1 MRFHSLGPER
11 RHGVTKLQVL
21 AGILVLGTLIGLSIP
36 AVRRMRE
43 ADARTQSTNH
53 LKQLGLA
60 FHSYHDANK
69 YLPWNGS
76 FAAYAVKNA
85 GDDGVSEWGGPA
97 KPGGIN
103 TGSWAFQIL
112 PNIDQKAMFLQG
124 NVEAT
129 QDVGIAMLMCPGRGR
144 PLVCTEG
151 LEPTKSG
158 GPWSDYA
165 INCWIND
172 SALGSLSGPSN
183 RRTLVGIT
191 DGTSNTI
198 LVGDATMA
206 AAAYTA
212 PNGVWNGTMYTGG
225 TIFTCRGA
233 NCALITIPQT
243 MVIGGAASAA
253 NLTTINNAWTAAN
266 TPALGANVSS
276 FGRDPQGNVWA
287 LATAPTSL
295 TVMWGGPF
303 AQGGLMGM
311 ADATVR
317 MFPYQITNLPGFL
330 TANGGETVTLPD
342 T

>member
-1 MRFHSLGPER
+1 MILRKRFQQRS
-11 RHGVTKLQVL
+11 
-21 AGILVLGTLIGLSIP
+21 AAFTLIELLVVIAIIAILIALLVP
-36 AVRRMRE
+36 AVQKVRE
-43 ADARTQSTNH
+43 AAARTQSTNN
-53 LKQLGLA
+53 LKQIGLSC
-60 FHSYHDANK
+60 HSFHDANK
-69 YLPWNGS
+69 RLPFNGVTANTTTGGVIYNS
-76 FAAYAVKNA
+76 VGTA
-85 GDDGVSEWGGPA
+85 GTFTS
-97 KPGGIN
+97 
-103 TGSWAFQIL
+103 GSWGFQIL
-112 PNIDQKAMFLQG
+112 SYLDQTPLFNTASPG
-124 NVEAT
+124 PANS
-129 QDVGIAMLMCPGRGR
+129 IAPFINPGRGR
-144 PLVCTEG
+144 SAIILDC
-151 LEPTKSG
+151 
-158 GPWSDYA
+158 DYA
-165 INCWIND
+165 LNVLLNSPLNG
-172 SALGSLSGPSN
+172 SATGVGVADIK
-183 RRTLVGIT
+183 RTLVGIT